1 MKTIFHKIIAL
12 AAVLLALNGCK
23 SFDELEPNPNVAGE
37 DKTIPPSLLLGRV
50 QMEVSRGGGV
60 IDGVPGNVLE
70 GPFGQVQRW
79 NQFVISNDT
88 YYGGQ
93 NGYNWSTSA
102 PMYNVLRN
110 VSKMEEQSVKILNN
124 PKNVYTALGKF
135 FRAYVFVWQT
145 QRVGDAPMMEAGKGL
160 EFITPKFD
168 SQKAIYAG
176 ALQLLDEANTELAAL
191 IATPA
196 NPAATLEGD
205 IFYANDIK
213 KWQKMV
219 NTYKL
224 RVLISLSKRADDTA
238 DLGIKQKFADVVDNP
253 GKYPLMASN
262 ADNMVFTYNASY
274 NTYPVGPTANYNRS
288 SSMASTYLKLTTATQ
303 DPRTFVVAT
312 PAPAELV
319 KGKKVDDFTA
329 YVGADISV
337 PIPDLS
343 TQAIDGKFSFTN
355 YLRYYVSLTGP
366 EPYIMVGFSEMNFN
380 IAEGINRGWAAPTT
394 TAATYYTRGINASL
408 TFYGLTEGATLP
420 IGDLTGKS
428 LGSVKANIAAFLANP
443 GVAYKGDNAEGLE
456 QILNQKYVA
465 FFQNSGWEAFYNWRR
480 TGFPRTF
487 ISTGSGINAAGRIP
501 RRWQYSVDEQT
512 YNTENYKAA
521 ITAQF
526 GGTDDL
532 SKDIWLTK

>member
-1 MKTIFHKIIAL
+1 MKHFQKSLLVLSMLIA
-12 AAVLLALNGCK
+12 VSSCK

-37 DKTIPPSLLLGRV
+37 DKIVPPSLLLGRV
-50 QMEVSRGGGV
+50 QMEVFRGGGV
-60 IDGVPGNVLE
+60 IDGLGGNQAE
-70 GPFGQVQRW
+70 TPFGQVQRW
-79 NQFVISNDT
+79 NQYVISNDT

-93 NGYNWSTSA
+93 NAYNWSVSA
-102 PMYNVLRN
+102 PMYNVLKN
-110 VSKMEEQSVKILNN
+110 VTKMEEQATRILNN

-135 FRAYVFVWQT
+135 FRAYTFVWQT
-145 QRVGDAPMMEAGKGL
+145 QRVGDAPMMEAGQGL
-160 EFITPKFD
+160 TYITPKFD
-168 SQKAIYAG
+168 TQKDIYAG
-176 ALQLLDEANTELAAL
+176 ALQLLDEANTELGAL
-191 IATPA
+191 IATTG

-205 IFYANDIK
+205 IFYANDIR
-213 KWQKMV
+213 KWQKAI

-238 DLGIKQKFADVVDNP
+238 DLGIKQKFADVVTNP
-253 GKYPLMASN
+253 TKYPIMTAN

-288 SSMASTYLKLTTATQ
+288 STVSSTYLKLTTATH
-303 DPRTFVVAT
+303 DPRTFVIAT
-312 PAPAELV
+312 PAPAELT

-329 YVGADISV
+329 YVGGDISL

-343 TQAIDGKFSFTN
+343 TAAIDGKYSFTN

-366 EPYIMVGFSEMNFN
+366 EPYVMVGFPELNFT
-380 IAEGINRGWAAPTT
+380 IAEGINRGWVPGAATP
-394 TAATYYTRGINASL
+394 AATYYTRGINASL
-408 TFYGLTEGATLP
+408 AFYGLAEGAMLT

-428 LGSVKANIAAFLANP
+428 LGSAKVNIAAFLANP
-443 GVAYKGDNAEGLE
+443 GVAYKGDNADGLE

-480 TGFPRTF
+480 TGLPKTF
-487 ISTGSGINAAGRIP
+487 LSSGAGINNGRAIP

-512 YNTENYKAA
+512 YNADNYKAA
-521 ITAQF
+521 LASQF

-532 SKDIWLTK
+532 NKDTWLTK

>member
-1 MKTIFHKIIAL
+1 ML
-12 AAVLLALNGCK
+12 AAVLLIFVGCK
-23 SFDELEPNPNVAGE
+23 PFADLEPNPNVAGE
-37 DKTIPPSLLLGRV
+37 DKIVPPSLLLGRV
-50 QMEVSRGGGV
+50 QMEIFRGGGV
-60 IDGVPGNVLE
+60 VDGLGGNVLE

-93 NGYNWSTSA
+93 NSYNWSVSA
-102 PMYNVLRN
+102 PMYNVLKN
-110 VSKMEEQSVKILNN
+110 VSKMEEQSIKILNT
-124 PKNVYTALGKF
+124 PKNVYTALSKF
-135 FRAYVFVWQT
+135 FRAYTFIWQT
-145 QRVGDAPMMEAGKGL
+145 QRVGDAPMMEAGQGL
-160 EFITPKFD
+160 TYITPKFD
-168 SQKAIYAG
+168 TQKTIYAG

-205 IFYANDIK
+205 IFYANDIR
-213 KWQKMV
+213 KWQRAI

-224 RVLISLSKRADDTA
+224 RVLMSLSKRADDNA
-238 DLGIKQKFADVVDNP
+238 DLGIKQKFAEVINNP
-253 GKYPLMASN
+253 TKYPLMTGN

-288 SSMASTYLKLTTATQ
+288 STVSSTYLKLTTATQ
-303 DPRTFVVAT
+303 DPRTFVIAT
-312 PAPAELV
+312 PAEAELK
-319 KGKKVDDFTA
+319 KGKKVDDFSA
-329 YVGADISV
+329 YVGGDISL

-343 TQAIDGKFSFTN
+343 TAAIDGKYSFTN

-366 EPYIMVGFSEMNFN
+366 EPYVMVGFSEMNFN
-380 IAEGINRGWAAPTT
+380 IAEAINRGWVPGATIP
-394 TAATYYTRGINASL
+394 AATYYARGINASL
-408 TFYGLTEGATLP
+408 AFYGLSEGATLP

-428 LGSVKANIAAFLANP
+428 LGSVTASISKFLTNP
-443 GVAYKGDNAEGLE
+443 GVAYKGDNADGLE

-480 TGFPRTF
+480 TGLPKTF
-487 ISTGSGINAAGRIP
+487 LSTGAGINSGRAIP

-512 YNTENYKAA
+512 YNAENYKAA
-521 ITAQF
+521 LMSQF

-532 SKDIWLTK
+532 NKDTWLTK